1 VGCPGLSAIM
11 APARPDEEPRVDQ
24 QPAPWSPDPTAAAAP
39 RRAPSFHERRLRALP
54 VIVGLNAL
62 VFLAWL
68 VAARGSELWSMLAVN
83 FMVSTNRLE
92 HGLWWTLLTAAF
104 SHQELWHFLLNMV
117 VLWSFGS
124 VLERLLGARLFVTFY
139 LVSAAASS
147 ASHCLVSSLLL
158 GDDRIAALGASG
170 AVSAV
175 LIAFALSFPRH
186 KILLFGIVPI
196 PALIGAAL
204 FVAIDLWGLFAQT
217 RGAALPIGHGAHLGG
232 ALCGAVLWTLV
243 LRSRLRRA
251 SSQTRQV
258 ALSYDE
264 VEAFDRIRAKLAAE
278 GPEALTPKERAF
290 LQQLRDR
297 ALGGGG

>member
-1 VGCPGLSAIM
+1 M
-11 APARPDEEPRVDQ
+11 TPALPDEEPRVDQ
-24 QPAPWSPDPTAAAAP
+24 QSDPYSPDPAP
-39 RRAPSFHERRLRALP
+39 RELPARAPAFHQRRLRALP

-62 VFLAWL
+62 VFLAWQ
-68 VAARGSELWSMLAVN
+68 VAAQGSELWSALAVN
-83 FMVSTNRLE
+83 FMVSTNRLQ

-104 SHQELWHFLLNMV
+104 SHQELWHFLLNMI

-124 VLERLLGARLFVTFY
+124 VLERLLGSRLFVVFY
-139 LVSAAASS
+139 LVSAIFSS
-147 ASHCLVSSLLL
+147 ASHCLVSSFLL

-175 LIAFALSFPRH
+175 LIAFALAFPRH

-232 ALCGAVLWTLV
+232 AACGAVLWALL
-243 LRSRLRRA
+243 LRGRLRPAA
-251 SSQTRQV
+251 SRPREVT
-258 ALSYDE
+258 LSVDE
-264 VEAFDRIRAKLAAE
+264 VAAFDRIRAKLNAE
-278 GPEALTPKERAF
+278 GPQSLTPKERAF

-297 ALGGGG
+297 ALADDR

>member
-1 VGCPGLSAIM
+1 VDQNPAAFGPDPS
-11 APARPDEEPRVDQ
+11 APA
-24 QPAPWSPDPTAAAAP
+24 APP
-39 RRAPSFHERRLRALP
+39 RAPASLSRRLRALP
-54 VIVGLNAL
+54 VIVGLNAV
-62 VFLAWL
+62 VFVAWL
-68 VAARGSELWSMLAVN
+68 AAARGSELWSLLAVN

-92 HGLWWTLLTAAF
+92 HGLWWTLITAAF

-124 VLERLLGARLFVTFY
+124 VLERLLGSRLFTVFY
-139 LVSAAASS
+139 LVSAVVSS
-147 ASHCLVSSLLL
+147 ASHCLVSSFLL

-175 LIAFALSFPRH
+175 LIAFALAFPRN

-196 PALIGAAL
+196 PALVGAAL

-232 ALCGAVLWTLV
+232 ALCGAVLWALL
-243 LRSRLRRA
+243 LRGRLRRPT
-251 SSQTRQV
+251 SRPRQV
-258 ALSYDE
+258 PLSYDE
-264 VEAFDRIRAKLAAE
+264 VEVFERIRAKLNVE

-290 LQQLRDR
+290 LEELRHR
-297 ALGGGG
+297 AIADER

>member
-1 VGCPGLSAIM
+1 MDLRPTPSQPDPGPRDLPAR
-11 APARPDEEPRVDQ
+11 APA
-24 QPAPWSPDPTAAAAP
+24 
-39 RRAPSFHERRLRALP
+39 FHLRRLRALP
-54 VIVGLNAL
+54 VIVGLNAV

-68 VAARGSELWSMLAVN
+68 VAARGSELWSLLAVN

-117 VLWSFGS
+117 VLWSFGT
-124 VLERLLGARLFVTFY
+124 VLERLLGSRLFVVFF
-139 LVSAAASS
+139 LVSAIVSS

-158 GDDRIAALGASG
+158 HDDRIAALGASG

-175 LIAFALSFPRH
+175 LIAFSLSFPRN

-196 PALIGAAL
+196 PAIAGAAL

-232 ALCGAVLWTLV
+232 ALCGAVLWAALLRGR
-243 LRSRLRRA
+243 LRSAA
-251 SSQTRQV
+251 SRPRQV
-258 ALSYDE
+258 PLANDE
-264 VEAFDRIRAKLAAE
+264 VEVFERIRAKLNVE

-290 LQQLRDR
+290 LEELRHRAIADDR
-297 ALGGGG
+297 

>member
-1 VGCPGLSAIM
+1 MDQNPVAFGPDPPSPAAPTR
-11 APARPDEEPRVDQ
+11 APAPHR
-24 QPAPWSPDPTAAAAP
+24 
-39 RRAPSFHERRLRALP
+39 RRLRALP
-54 VIVGLNAL
+54 VIVGLNAV
-62 VFLAWL
+62 VFVAWL
-68 VAARGSELWSMLAVN
+68 VAARGSELWSLLAVN

-117 VLWSFGS
+117 VLWSFAS
-124 VLERLLGARLFVTFY
+124 VLERLLGSRLFTVFY
-139 LVSAAASS
+139 LVSAVVSS
-147 ASHCLVSSLLL
+147 ASHCLVSSFLL

-175 LIAFALSFPRH
+175 LIAFALAFPRNR
-186 KILLFGIVPI
+186 ILLFGIVPI
-196 PALIGAAL
+196 PALVGAGL

-232 ALCGAVLWTLV
+232 ALAGAVLWALV
-243 LRSRLRRA
+243 LRGRLRPV
-251 SSQTRQV
+251 SPQTKQV
-258 ALSYDE
+258 SLSYDE
-264 VEAFDRIRAKLAAE
+264 VEAFERIRAKLNVE

-297 ALGGGG
+297 AIAGDR

>member
-1 VGCPGLSAIM
+1 M
-11 APARPDEEPRVDQ
+11 DQ
-24 QPAPWSPDPTAAAAP
+24 QSDPYSPDPAP
-39 RRAPSFHERRLRALP
+39 RERPPRAPAFHERRRRALP
-54 VIVGLNAL
+54 VIVGLNAV
-62 VFLAWL
+62 VFVAWL
-68 VAARGSELWSMLAVN
+68 VAARGSELWSLLAVN

-117 VLWSFGS
+117 VLWSFAS
-124 VLERLLGARLFVTFY
+124 VLERLLGSRLFTVFY
-139 LVSAAASS
+139 LVSAVVSS
-147 ASHCLVSSLLL
+147 ASHCLVSSFLL

-175 LIAFALSFPRH
+175 LIAFALAFPTNR
-186 KILLFGIVPI
+186 ILLFGIVPI
-196 PALIGAAL
+196 PALVGAGL

-232 ALCGAVLWTLV
+232 ALAGAVLWVLV
-243 LRSRLRRA
+243 LRGRLRPVSR
-251 SSQTRQV
+251 QTKQV
-258 ALSYDE
+258 PLSYDE
-264 VEAFDRIRAKLAAE
+264 VEAFERIRAKLNVE

-297 ALGGGG
+297 AIAGDR

>member
-1 VGCPGLSAIM
+1 M
-11 APARPDEEPRVDQ
+11 DQ
-24 QPAPWSPDPTAAAAP
+24 QPAPIQPDPGRRDLP
-39 RRAPSFHERRLRALP
+39 PRAPASHVRRLRALP

-68 VAARGSELWSMLAVN
+68 VAARGSELWSLLAVN
-83 FMVSTNRLE
+83 FMVSTDRLV

-124 VLERLLGARLFVTFY
+124 VLERLLGSRLFVVFY
-139 LVSAAASS
+139 LVSAVVSS

-158 GDDRIAALGASG
+158 HDDRIAALGASG

-175 LIAFALSFPRH
+175 LIAFSLSFPRN

-196 PALIGAAL
+196 PAIAGAAL

-232 ALCGAVLWTLV
+232 ALCGAVLWAALLRGR
-243 LRSRLRRA
+243 LRSAA
-251 SSQTRQV
+251 SRSREV
-258 ALSYDE
+258 SLSPAE
-264 VEAFDRIRAKLAAE
+264 VEAFDRIRAKLNTE
-278 GPEALTPKERAF
+278 GPQALTPKERAF
-290 LQQLRDR
+290 LQELRER
-297 ALGGGG
+297 ALAGGR

>member
-1 VGCPGLSAIM
+1 
-11 APARPDEEPRVDQ
+11 
-24 QPAPWSPDPTAAAAP
+24 
-39 RRAPSFHERRLRALP
+39 

-68 VAARGSELWSMLAVN
+68 LAARGSELWSLLAVN

-92 HGLWWTLLTAAF
+92 HGLWWTLITAAF

-124 VLERLLGARLFVTFY
+124 VLERLLGSRLFVVFY
-139 LVSAAASS
+139 LVSAVVSS

-175 LIAFALSFPRH
+175 LIAFSLSFPRN
-186 KILLFGIVPI
+186 KILLFGFVPI
-196 PALIGAAL
+196 PALVGAAL

-232 ALCGAVLWTLV
+232 ALCGAVLWAAL
-243 LRSRLRRA
+243 LRERLRRSA
-251 SSQTRQV
+251 SRPRQV
-258 ALSYDE
+258 PLAYHE
-264 VEAFDRIRAKLAAE
+264 VEVFERIRAKLNVE

-290 LQQLRDR
+290 LEELRHRAIADDR
-297 ALGGGG
+297 

>member
-1 VGCPGLSAIM
+1 
-11 APARPDEEPRVDQ
+11 
-24 QPAPWSPDPTAAAAP
+24 
-39 RRAPSFHERRLRALP
+39 
-54 VIVGLNAL
+54 VIVGLNAV

-68 VAARGSELWSMLAVN
+68 VAARGSELWSLLAVN

-117 VLWSFGS
+117 VLWSFAS
-124 VLERLLGARLFVTFY
+124 VLERLLGSRLFTVFY
-139 LVSAAASS
+139 LVSAVVSS
-147 ASHCLVSSLLL
+147 ASHCLVSSFLL

-175 LIAFALSFPRH
+175 LIAFALAFPRNR
-186 KILLFGIVPI
+186 ILLFGIVPI
-196 PALIGAAL
+196 PALAGAGL

-232 ALCGAVLWTLV
+232 ALAGAVLWALV
-243 LRSRLRRA
+243 LRGRLRPV
-251 SSQTRQV
+251 SPQTKQV
-258 ALSYDE
+258 PLSYDE
-264 VEAFDRIRAKLAAE
+264 VEAFERIRAKLNVE

-297 ALGGGG
+297 AIAGDR

>member
-1 VGCPGLSAIM
+1 MDQNPAAFGPDPPSRAAPTR
-11 APARPDEEPRVDQ
+11 APAPHR
-24 QPAPWSPDPTAAAAP
+24 
-39 RRAPSFHERRLRALP
+39 RRLRALP
-54 VIVGLNAL
+54 VIVGLNAV
-62 VFLAWL
+62 VFVTWL
-68 VAARGSELWSMLAVN
+68 VAARGSELWSLLAVN

-117 VLWSFGS
+117 VLWSFAS
-124 VLERLLGARLFVTFY
+124 VLERLLGSRLFTVFY
-139 LVSAAASS
+139 LVSAVVSS
-147 ASHCLVSSLLL
+147 ASHCLVSSFLL

-175 LIAFALSFPRH
+175 LIAFALAFPTNR
-186 KILLFGIVPI
+186 ILLFGIVPI
-196 PALIGAAL
+196 PALVGAGL

-232 ALCGAVLWTLV
+232 ALAGAVLWVLV
-243 LRSRLRRA
+243 LRGRLRPVSR
-251 SSQTRQV
+251 QTKQV
-258 ALSYDE
+258 PLSYDE
-264 VEAFDRIRAKLAAE
+264 VEAFERIRAKLNVE

-297 ALGGGG
+297 AIAGDR

>member
-1 VGCPGLSAIM
+1 MDQRPASFEADPGPRDLPPRP
-11 APARPDEEPRVDQ
+11 PA
-24 QPAPWSPDPTAAAAP
+24 
-39 RRAPSFHERRLRALP
+39 FHLRRLRALP
-54 VIVGLNAL
+54 VIVGLNAV

-68 VAARGSELWSMLAVN
+68 LAARGSELWSLLAVN

-92 HGLWWTLLTAAF
+92 HGLWWTLITAAF

-124 VLERLLGARLFVTFY
+124 VLERLLGSRLFVVFY
-139 LVSAAASS
+139 LVSAVVSS

-175 LIAFALSFPRH
+175 LIAFSLAFPRN

-196 PALIGAAL
+196 PALVGAAL

-232 ALCGAVLWTLV
+232 ALCGAVLWAAL
-243 LRSRLRRA
+243 LRGRLRRSA
-251 SSQTRQV
+251 SRPRQV
-258 ALSYDE
+258 PLAYDE
-264 VEAFDRIRAKLAAE
+264 VEVFERIRAKLNVE

-290 LQQLRDR
+290 LEELRHRAIADDR
-297 ALGGGG
+297 

>member
-1 VGCPGLSAIM
+1 M
-11 APARPDEEPRVDQ
+11 TPARPDEEPRVSQ
-24 QPAPWSPDPTAAAAP
+24 QPDSYGPDPEPRAAP
-39 RRAPSFHERRLRALP
+39 PRAPAFHERRLRALP

-68 VAARGSELWSMLAVN
+68 AAGEGSQLWSTLAVN
-83 FMVSTNRLE
+83 FMVSTIRLQ

-124 VLERLLGARLFVTFY
+124 VLERLLGSRMFLVFY
-139 LVSAAASS
+139 LVSAVFSS
-147 ASHCLVSSLLL
+147 ASHCLVSSFLL
-158 GDDRIAALGASG
+158 GDDRISALGASG

-175 LIAFALSFPRH
+175 LIAFSLAFPRH

-196 PALIGAAL
+196 PALVGAAL

-232 ALCGAVLWTLV
+232 ALCGAVLWALL
-243 LRSRLRRA
+243 LRGRRRSATSRPRE
-251 SSQTRQV
+251 V
-258 ALSYDE
+258 ALSVDE
-264 VEAFDRIRAKLAAE
+264 VVAFDRIRAKLNSE
-278 GPEALTPKERAF
+278 GPQALTPKERAF

-297 ALGGGG
+297 ALGDDQ